1 VRKSTAVHVLWCTQS
16 MDLAASADYVIFMA
30 GGTIRHHGTPEE
42 VFAQLEET
50 CFYPTM
56 WRIRR

>member
-1 VRKSTAVHVLWCTQS
+1 MDTAAC
-16 MDLAASADYVIFMA
+16 ADYVIFME
-30 GGTIRHHGTPEE
+30 GGVVRYHGTPDE
-42 VFAQLEET
+42 VFAGLEET